1 MIPPADG
8 GVDRTPDLLPPAA
21 LPSGTGAERAV
32 GLWSRMGGD
41 GLARDGAGTPE
52 AVLGMP
58 TQGQHVAQ
66 LYTEPAVLARAV
78 ARFATPGLR
87 SGEAV
92 LLVATAGHRP
102 AILRCLRAVGYGP
115 AALARAGQLVVLDA
129 VETLGAI
136 LLADG
141 EPDRARFQAVIGGAV
156 DLAAAAGYP
165 RVRAFGE
172 MVNILRQA
180 SFNAALQLEALWSEL
195 IAARR
200 IALLCGYSIDAFDPP
215 AYKGVLQRVTATHS
229 HLVPVEDYTL
239 LARAVA
245 LAFGEVFGAGYDA
258 GLLRRLFVA
267 QYPRPAGMPDAQAAI
282 LAVQEFVPEAT
293 AALLDRIRHH
303 YRGAATN

>member
-8 GVDRTPDLLPPAA
+8 GVERTPGPLPSAA
-21 LPSGTGAERAV
+21 PPSGTGAERGV
-32 GLWSRMGGD
+32 RLWPRKGG
-41 GLARDGAGTPE
+41 GVLVRDGEGTGD

-78 ARFATPGLR
+78 ARFAAAGLR

-102 AILRCLRAVGYGP
+102 AILRCLRAVGYEP
-115 AALARAGQLVVLDA
+115 SELARAGQLVFLDA
-129 VETLGAI
+129 VDTLGA

-156 DLAAAAGYP
+156 DAAEAAGYP

-172 MVNILRQA
+172 MVNVLRQA
-180 SFNAALQLEALWSEL
+180 RFGAALRLEALWAEL

-200 IALLCGYSIDAFDPP
+200 IALLCGYSIDAFDPW
-215 AYKGVLQRVTATHS
+215 AYEGVLQRVTATHS
-229 HLVPVEDYTL
+229 HLVPVEDYAL
-239 LARAVA
+239 LGRAVA
-245 LAFGEVFGAGYDA
+245 QAYGEVFGVGYDA
-258 GLLRRLFVA
+258 GLLRRMFLA
-267 QYPRPAGMPDAQAAI
+267 QYPRPTAMPDAQAAI
-282 LAVQEFVPEAT
+282 LAVQEFVPEAA

-303 YRGAATN
+303 YRIAATI